1 MSVREQPTRRQQPSG
16 PLKEIPGDFGKPL
29 VGHTFD
35 VLSGKSYNRE
45 RYDRYGPVYWTK
57 AFGRKAVNFVGPDAV
72 GEVLQNRDHAFA
84 NGPGWGFLIGKFFP
98 RGLMLLDF
106 DEHHR
111 HRRIMQQ
118 AFTNERLAGY
128 LGPMNQTLAAGIAG

>member
-1 MSVREQPTRRQQPSG
+1 M
-16 PLKEIPGDFGKPL
+16 PGDNGLPL
-29 VGHTFD
+29 VGHTFQ
-35 VLSGKSYNRE
+35 VLSGKLYNSRE
-45 RYDRYGPVYWTK
+45 RYDRYGPGSWTE
-57 AFGRKAVNFVGPDAV
+57 RLRPQAVTFIGPEAV

-84 NGPGWGFLIGKFFP
+84 NGPGWGFLIGKFFH

-118 AFTNERLAGY
+118 AFTADGSPATSTR
-128 LGPMNQTLAAGIAG
+128 